1 MAGKILSYKNDCV
14 INTIYF
20 ESKQPNKEILSKAIQ
35 SLKRIQGYTYIEISY
50 NTQIESRIKNKTL
63 TPVVQMDS
71 NKNVIAVFENIQHAS
86 EKTFISRNMIYQSIR
101 RKRGIMEK
109 QYYFKYFE

>member
-1 MAGKILSYKNDCV
+1 MAGKIISYKDDC
-14 INTIYF
+14 IIDSIYF
-20 ESKQPNKEILSKAIQ
+20 KTKQPNKGIVSKAIEA
-35 SLKRIQGYTYIEISY
+35 LKRIKGFTYIEIIYDES
-50 NTQIESRIKNKTL
+50 IENRIKNTTL

-86 EKTFISRNMIYQSIR
+86 EKTFISRNMIYESIR